1 MDPLIVGLI
10 SVVCISIG
18 LLVGLFLQNIL
29 PAQHLDA
36 ASKDTVRIGAGMLAT
51 LTALVLGLLVSSAK
65 SSFDA
70 MNTAIASGG
79 AKVVMLDRVLA
90 DYGPEANE
98 ARQQL
103 RRSIAGAIDRIWSS
117 EKTSPGGLR
126 AAESGTGLDM
136 IQLKLNELAPKNN
149 AQQQLLGQA
158 YQIASDL
165 VQTRLM
171 TIEEQQNVL
180 SHVFLIF
187 LIFWLIV
194 LFLSFG
200 LFAPR
205 NVTVLALLL
214 ICALSV
220 SSAIFL
226 ILEMNRPLDGV
237 IKASNAPL
245 REALELI
252 GK

>member
-18 LLVGLFLQNIL
+18 LLVGLLLQNIL
-29 PAQHLDA
+29 PARHLDER
-36 ASKDTVRIGAGMLAT
+36 SRDTMKIAAGMLAT

-70 MNTAIASGG
+70 MNTAIASAG
-79 AKVVMLDRVLA
+79 AKIVMFDRILA
-90 DYGPEANE
+90 NYGPEAKE

-103 RRSIAGAIDRIWSS
+103 RQSVADAIDRIWSRK
-117 EKTSPGGLR
+117 KTSPGGLR
-126 AAESGTGLDM
+126 AAESGTGLET
-136 IQLKLNELAPKNN
+136 IQIKLNELIPKNN
-149 AQQQLLGQA
+149 AQEQLLAQA
-158 YQIASDL
+158 HQTAND
-165 VQTRLM
+165 VAQTRLL

-180 SHVFLIF
+180 PPLFIIF
-187 LIFWLIV
+187 LIFWLTV

-200 LFAPR
+200 LLAPR
-205 NVTVLALLL
+205 NGTVVAVLL

-226 ILEMNRPLDGV
+226 VLEMDRPLDGV
-237 IKASNAPL
+237 IRASNAPL
-245 REALELI
+245 RKALELI
-252 GK
+252 EK

>member
-18 LLVGLFLQNIL
+18 LLVGVFLQNIL
-29 PAQHLDA
+29 PARHLDA

-90 DYGPEANE
+90 NYGPEANE

-117 EKTSPGGLR
+117 EKTSPGGLY

-136 IQLKLNELAPKNN
+136 IQIKLNELAPKNN
-149 AQQQLLGQA
+149 AQQQLLAQA
-158 YQIASDL
+158 YQIANDL

-171 TIEEQQNVL
+171 TIEEQQSVL
-180 SHVFLIF
+180 SPVFLIF
-187 LIFWLIV
+187 LTFWLMV

-226 ILEMNRPLDGV
+226 VLEMNRPLDGV

>member
-10 SVVCISIG
+10 SVVGISIG

-90 DYGPEANE
+90 NYGPEANE

-136 IQLKLNELAPKNN
+136 IQMKLNELAPKNN

-180 SHVFLIF
+180 SPVFLIF

>member
-1 MDPLIVGLI
+1 MGPSIVGLI

-18 LLVGLFLQNIL
+18 LLVGVFLQNIL
-29 PAQHLDA
+29 PARHLDA

-90 DYGPEANE
+90 NYGPEANE

-117 EKTSPGGLR
+117 EKTSPGGLH

-136 IQLKLNELAPKNN
+136 IQMKLNELAPKNN
-149 AQQQLLGQA
+149 AQQQLLAQA
-158 YQIASDL
+158 YQIANDL

-171 TIEEQQNVL
+171 TIEEQQSVL
-180 SHVFLIF
+180 SPVFLIF

-214 ICALSV
+214 ICALSF

>member
-18 LLVGLFLQNIL
+18 LLVGVFLQNIL
-29 PAQHLDA
+29 PARHLDA

-90 DYGPEANE
+90 NYGPEANE

-117 EKTSPGGLR
+117 EKMSPGGLY

-136 IQLKLNELAPKNN
+136 IQMKLNELAPKNN
-149 AQQQLLGQA
+149 AQQQLLAQA
-158 YQIASDL
+158 YQIANDL

-171 TIEEQQNVL
+171 TIEEQQSVL
-180 SHVFLIF
+180 SPVFLIF
-187 LIFWLIV
+187 LIFWLMV

-214 ICALSV
+214 ICALSF

>member
-29 PAQHLDA
+29 PAHHLDA

-90 DYGPEANE
+90 NYGPEANE

-117 EKTSPGGLR
+117 EKTSQGGLH

-136 IQLKLNELAPKNN
+136 IQMKLNELAPKNN
-149 AQQQLLGQA
+149 AQQQLLAQA
-158 YQIASDL
+158 YQIANDL

-180 SHVFLIF
+180 SPVFLIF

>member
-1 MDPLIVGLI
+1 
-10 SVVCISIG
+10 
-18 LLVGLFLQNIL
+18 
-29 PAQHLDA
+29 
-36 ASKDTVRIGAGMLAT
+36 
-51 LTALVLGLLVSSAK
+51 
-65 SSFDA
+65 
-70 MNTAIASGG
+70 
-79 AKVVMLDRVLA
+79 
-90 DYGPEANE
+90 
-98 ARQQL
+98 
-103 RRSIAGAIDRIWSS
+103 
-117 EKTSPGGLR
+117 
-126 AAESGTGLDM
+126 M
-136 IQLKLNELAPKNN
+136 IQMKLNEIAPTNN
-149 AQQQLLGQA
+149 AQQQLLAQA
-158 YQIASDL
+158 YQIANDL

-171 TIEEQQNVL
+171 TIEEQQSVL
-180 SHVFLIF
+180 SPVFLIF

-214 ICALSV
+214 ICALSF

>member
-1 MDPLIVGLI
+1 MGPSIVGLI
-10 SVVCISIG
+10 SVVCISVG
-18 LLVGLFLQNIL
+18 LLVGVFLQNIL
-29 PAQHLDA
+29 PPHHLDA
-36 ASKDTVRIGAGMLAT
+36 ASKDTVKVGAGMLAT

-90 DYGPEANE
+90 NYGPETNE

-103 RRSIAGAIDRIWSS
+103 RRSITGAIDRIWSS
-117 EKTSPGGLR
+117 EKTSPSGLH

-136 IQLKLNELAPKNN
+136 IQMKLNELAPKNN
-149 AQQQLLGQA
+149 AQQQLLAQA
-158 YQIASDL
+158 YQIANDL

-171 TIEEQQNVL
+171 TIEEQQSVL
-180 SHVFLIF
+180 PPVFLIF
-187 LIFWLIV
+187 LIFWLMV

-226 ILEMNRPLDGV
+226 VLEMNRPLDGV

>member
-90 DYGPEANE
+90 NYGPEANE

-180 SHVFLIF
+180 SPVFLIF

>member
-29 PAQHLDA
+29 PAHHLNA

-90 DYGPEANE
+90 NYGPEANE

-117 EKTSPGGLR
+117 EKTSAGGLH

-136 IQLKLNELAPKNN
+136 IQMKLNELAPTNN
-149 AQQQLLGQA
+149 ARQQLLAQA
-158 YQIASDL
+158 YQIANDL

-171 TIEEQQNVL
+171 TIEEQQSVL
-180 SHVFLIF
+180 SPVFLIF

-214 ICALSV
+214 ICALSF

>member
-90 DYGPEANE
+90 NYGPEANE

-180 SHVFLIF
+180 SPVFLIF

-205 NVTVLALLL
+205 NATVLALLL

>member
-1 MDPLIVGLI
+1 
-10 SVVCISIG
+10 
-18 LLVGLFLQNIL
+18 
-29 PAQHLDA
+29 
-36 ASKDTVRIGAGMLAT
+36 
-51 LTALVLGLLVSSAK
+51 
-65 SSFDA
+65 
-70 MNTAIASGG
+70 
-79 AKVVMLDRVLA
+79 MLDRVLA
-90 DYGPEANE
+90 NYGPEANE

-117 EKTSPGGLR
+117 EKTSPGGLY

-149 AQQQLLGQA
+149 AQQQLLAQA
-158 YQIASDL
+158 YQIANDL

-171 TIEEQQNVL
+171 TIEEQQSVL
-180 SHVFLIF
+180 SPVFLIF

-237 IKASNAPL
+237 IRASNAPL

>member
-10 SVVCISIG
+10 SVVGISIG

-90 DYGPEANE
+90 NYGPEANE

-180 SHVFLIF
+180 SPVFLIF